1 MMAVIGALIFT
12 NPTPKRRW
20 EALPWNWVSEAC
32 TPRLD
37 MSRQAPDNALLI
49 VLRHTNIVESRTHN
63 C

>member
-12 NPTPKRRW
+12 NPPPKRRW

-49 VLRHTNIVESRTHN
+49 V
-63 C
+63 